1 MITSQGRQIRSFG
14 TMYGQ
19 LIELSDWLS
28 ESGVKAVAMESTG
41 VYWKPVYNLL
51 EGEFELIV
59 ANARHIKNVPGR
71 KTDVRDAQWIA
82 ELLRHGL
89 LEPSFIPDR
98 PARELRELTRYRR
111 RMVQQRVQVANRM
124 HKTLEGGNVK
134 LASDILG
141 VSGRDMLRAMI
152 DGETDPKKL
161 ANMARGL
168 LRKKLPQLQWALE
181 GTMGTHQRFM
191 LESQLRML
199 ETLE

>member
-1 MITSQGRQIRSFG
+1 M
-14 TMYGQ
+14 
-19 LIELSDWLS
+19 
-28 ESGVKAVAMESTG
+28 AMESTG

-59 ANARHIKNVPGR
+59 VNARHIKNVPGR
-71 KTDVRDAQWIA
+71 KTDARDAQWIA

-124 HKTLEGGNVK
+124 RKTLEGGNVK
-134 LASDILG
+134 LASVASDILG

-152 DGETDPKKL
+152 DG
-161 ANMARGL
+161 
-168 LRKKLPQLQWALE
+168 
-181 GTMGTHQRFM
+181 
-191 LESQLRML
+191 S
-199 ETLE
+199 